1 MATRRRKTRRLRGSR
16 CHSWG
21 RSGQHRDS
29 GMQGGHGNAGWKRHR
44 WSSVIR
50 YGWEIGKT
58 GFTPIN
64 PKHQRTINIDQLN
77 QNLQTLS
84 EQGKTKPAGNRIEVD
99 LGQIGYTKLL
109 GNGRVT
115 QPLRI
120 IVAQCTEK
128 AASKI
133 SEAGGEVVLTE
144 KLIWTAL
151 ALVIY
156 LIMAETPIYGVPH
169 TGGVNDPFGPLRV
182 IFASQ
187 RGTLV
192 ELGIGPIVTAGLI
205 LQVLSGS
212 KMINVDFSN
221 PGDRALFTGASK
233 VLSVFMTLF
242 EGLAFLLGGAYNVTN
257 SAGQPIPP
265 SLQNEFF
272 ILVQLVFAG
281 IVIILLDEM
290 LQKKWGFGSGISL
303 FIAAGVCL
311 QIVWSSLGPIS
322 PVSDGKYLGGIIAF
336 FQSLGP
342 VIASPLSFTSWQ
354 GALYRGGNLPDMLGF
369 ITTIAVF
376 LIVIYLNGL
385 RVEVPVSYARYR
397 GFRGRFPIKFF
408 YVSNIPVIFAAA
420 LFGNI
425 FFIGQLIFNRYNP
438 GCSSTGINFWL
449 SLIPG
454 CYQSQPQTGQLI
466 PIKGLAYYTFA
477 PRSLGVVLG
486 DPIRAGVYML
496 IFVLACVFFAVT
508 WVEVG
513 GMDSKTVSK
522 QLIDSGM
529 QIEGFRRSGSTIRQI
544 LDRYIPAVTVIGG
557 ITIGVIAASADFLGA
572 FGTGTGILLTVG
584 IIQQYYEIL
593 VKERITEIYPGTKGL
608 LG

>member
-1 MATRRRKTRRLRGSR
+1 
-16 CHSWG
+16 
-21 RSGQHRDS
+21 
-29 GMQGGHGNAGWKRHR
+29 
-44 WSSVIR
+44 
-50 YGWEIGKT
+50 
-58 GFTPIN
+58 
-64 PKHQRTINIDQLN
+64 
-77 QNLQTLS
+77 
-84 EQGKTKPAGNRIEVD
+84 
-99 LGQIGYTKLL
+99 
-109 GNGRVT
+109 
-115 QPLRI
+115 
-120 IVAQCTEK
+120 
-128 AASKI
+128 
-133 SEAGGEVVLTE
+133 
-144 KLIWTAL
+144 
-151 ALVIY
+151 
-156 LIMAETPIYGVPH
+156 
-169 TGGVNDPFGPLRV
+169 
-182 IFASQ
+182 
-187 RGTLV
+187 
-192 ELGIGPIVTAGLI
+192 
-205 LQVLSGS
+205 
-212 KMINVDFSN
+212 
-221 PGDRALFTGASK
+221 
-233 VLSVFMTLF
+233 
-242 EGLAFLLGGAYNVTN
+242 
-257 SAGQPIPP
+257 
-265 SLQNEFF
+265 
-272 ILVQLVFAG
+272 
-281 IVIILLDEM
+281 
-290 LQKKWGFGSGISL
+290 
-303 FIAAGVCL
+303 
-311 QIVWSSLGPIS
+311 
-322 PVSDGKYLGGIIAF
+322 
-336 FQSLGP
+336 
-342 VIASPLSFTSWQ
+342 
-354 GALYRGGNLPDMLGF
+354 MLGF
-369 ITTIAVF
+369 ITTIVVF
-376 LIVIYLNGL
+376 LIIIYLNGL

-449 SLIPG
+449 SLVPG

-557 ITIGVIAASADFLGA
+557 ITIGVIAAGADFLGA

>member
-1 MATRRRKTRRLRGSR
+1 
-16 CHSWG
+16 
-21 RSGQHRDS
+21 
-29 GMQGGHGNAGWKRHR
+29 
-44 WSSVIR
+44 
-50 YGWEIGKT
+50 
-58 GFTPIN
+58 
-64 PKHQRTINIDQLN
+64 
-77 QNLQTLS
+77 
-84 EQGKTKPAGNRIEVD
+84 
-99 LGQIGYTKLL
+99 
-109 GNGRVT
+109 
-115 QPLRI
+115 
-120 IVAQCTEK
+120 
-128 AASKI
+128 
-133 SEAGGEVVLTE
+133 
-144 KLIWTAL
+144 
-151 ALVIY
+151 
-156 LIMAETPIYGVPH
+156 MAETPIYGIPH
-169 TGGVNDPFGPLRV
+169 TGGINDPFGPLRV

-212 KMINVDFSN
+212 KMINVDFTSPN
-221 PGDRALFTGASK
+221 DRALFTGASK
-233 VLSVFMTLF
+233 VLSVFMTVF
-242 EGLAFLLGGAYNVTN
+242 EGLAFLIGGAYNTT
-257 SAGQPIPP
+257 SAGGITNPP
-265 SLQNEFF
+265 SVQNQFL
-272 ILVQLVFAG
+272 ILLQLVVAG
-281 IVIILLDEM
+281 VIIILLDEM

-311 QIVWSSLGPIS
+311 QIVWSSIGPIS
-322 PVSDGKYLGGIIAF
+322 PVADGHYLGGILAF
-336 FQSLGP
+336 FQSIGP
-342 VIASPLSFTSWQ
+342 VLSNPGSFAQWQ
-354 GALYRGGNLPDMLGF
+354 RALYRGGNLPDMLGF
-369 ITTIAVF
+369 ITTIGVF
-376 LIVIYLNGL
+376 LLIIYLNGL

-420 LFGNI
+420 LFGNV
-425 FFIGQLIFNRYNP
+425 FFIGQLVFQRYNP
-438 GCSSTGINFWL
+438 GCSNTGINFWL

-454 CYQSQPQTGQLI
+454 CYTAQSQTNQLI
-466 PIKGLAYYTFA
+466 PSKGLAYYTFA
-477 PRSLGVVLG
+477 PRSLSVVLG

-557 ITIGVIAASADFLGA
+557 ITIGIIAAGADFLGA

>member
-1 MATRRRKTRRLRGSR
+1 MS
-16 CHSWG
+16 
-21 RSGQHRDS
+21 
-29 GMQGGHGNAGWKRHR
+29 
-44 WSSVIR
+44 
-50 YGWEIGKT
+50 
-58 GFTPIN
+58 
-64 PKHQRTINIDQLN
+64 
-77 QNLQTLS
+77 
-84 EQGKTKPAGNRIEVD
+84 
-99 LGQIGYTKLL
+99 
-109 GNGRVT
+109 
-115 QPLRI
+115 
-120 IVAQCTEK
+120 
-128 AASKI
+128 
-133 SEAGGEVVLTE
+133 
-144 KLIWTAL
+144 
-151 ALVIY
+151 
-156 LIMAETPIYGVPH
+156 ETPIYGIPH

-182 IFASQ
+182 IFASN

-212 KMINVDFSN
+212 KMINVDFAN

-242 EGLAFLLGGAYNVTN
+242 EGLAFLLGGAYNVT
-257 SAGQPIPP
+257 SAAGVTSPP
-265 SLQNEFF
+265 SIQNMFF
-272 ILVQLVFAG
+272 ILVQLTVAG

-311 QIVWSSLGPIS
+311 QIVWSSIGPIS
-322 PVSDGKYLGGIIAF
+322 PVADGKYLGGIIAF

-342 VIASPLSFTSWQ
+342 VLATPASFSAWQ
-354 GALYRGGNLPDMLGF
+354 QALYRGGNLPDMLGF
-369 ITTIAVF
+369 ITTIGVF
-376 LIVIYLNGL
+376 LLIIYLNGL

-425 FFIGQLIFNRYNP
+425 FFIGQLVFNRYNP
-438 GCSSTGINFWL
+438 GCSSTGLNFWL

-454 CYQSQPQTGQLI
+454 CYAQQSQQAGGQLI
-466 PIKGLAYYTFA
+466 PSKGLAYYTFA
-477 PRSLGVVLG
+477 PRSLGIVLG
-486 DPIRAGVYML
+486 DPVRALVYMG

-529 QIEGFRRSGSTIRQI
+529 QIEGFRRSGTTIRQI

-557 ITIGVIAASADFLGA
+557 ITIGLIATGADFLGA

>member
-1 MATRRRKTRRLRGSR
+1 
-16 CHSWG
+16 
-21 RSGQHRDS
+21 
-29 GMQGGHGNAGWKRHR
+29 
-44 WSSVIR
+44 
-50 YGWEIGKT
+50 
-58 GFTPIN
+58 
-64 PKHQRTINIDQLN
+64 
-77 QNLQTLS
+77 
-84 EQGKTKPAGNRIEVD
+84 
-99 LGQIGYTKLL
+99 
-109 GNGRVT
+109 
-115 QPLRI
+115 
-120 IVAQCTEK
+120 
-128 AASKI
+128 
-133 SEAGGEVVLTE
+133 
-144 KLIWTAL
+144 
-151 ALVIY
+151 
-156 LIMAETPIYGVPH
+156 MAETPIYGIPH
-169 TGGVNDPFGPLRV
+169 SGGINDPFGPLRV

-212 KMINVDFSN
+212 KMINVDFAN
-221 PGDRALFTGASK
+221 PNDRSLFTGASK

-242 EGLAFLLGGAYNVTN
+242 EGLAFLLGGAYNVTDPTT
-257 SAGQPIPP
+257 GTPHPP
-265 SLQNEFF
+265 SFQNAFF
-272 ILVQLVFAG
+272 ILAQLVVAG
-281 IVIILLDEM
+281 VVIILLDEM

-311 QIVWSSLGPIS
+311 QIVWSSVGPIA
-322 PVSDGKYLGGIIAF
+322 PVADGKYLGAIIAF

-342 VIASPLSFTSWQ
+342 VIASPGSFTAWQ

-369 ITTIAVF
+369 ITTIGVF
-376 LIVIYLNGL
+376 LIIIYLNGL

-420 LFGNI
+420 LFGNV

-438 GCSSTGINFWL
+438 NCTNTGINFWL
-449 SLIPG
+449 SLVPG
-454 CYQSQPQTGQLI
+454 CYQQQSSQQGGQLI
-466 PIKGLAYYTFA
+466 PSKGLAYYTFA
-477 PRSLGVVLG
+477 PRSLGVVLA
-486 DPIRAGVYML
+486 DPIRAIVYL
-496 IFVLACVFFAVT
+496 VIFVLACVFFAVT

-529 QIEGFRRSGSTIRQI
+529 QIEGFRRSGATIRQI

-557 ITIGVIAASADFLGA
+557 ITIGCIAAGADFLGA